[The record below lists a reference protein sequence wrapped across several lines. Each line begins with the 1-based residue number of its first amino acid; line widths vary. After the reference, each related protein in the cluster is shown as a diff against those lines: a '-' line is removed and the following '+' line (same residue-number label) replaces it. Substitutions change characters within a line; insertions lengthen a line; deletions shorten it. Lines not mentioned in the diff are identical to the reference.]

1 MLLML
6 PVGMRIDA
14 CPLHKGGWRLLFI
27 STKALDLMPN
37 VRASSLAS
45 QLPQGSSV
53 DAKLVITL

>member
-37 VRASSLAS
+37 ALASSLAS

-53 DAKLVITL
+53 AT